1 MTLTTLAFGGLAFG
15 AGVIVGVVLGE
26 KGIVTS
32 KSLEQG
38 GQYVVDT
45 TMAAARKVRE
55 SVSQQAPG
63 TPPAAAQQT

>member
-1 MTLTTLAFGGLAFG
+1 MTITTLAFGGLAFG

-32 KSLEQG
+32 ESLEQG

-45 TMAAARKVRE
+45 TMAAARKLRE
-55 SVSQQAPG
+55 SVTPKVPEAP
-63 TPPAAAQQT
+63 AHQT